1 MLLFSDHY
9 VLGLINNIK
18 NPPIY
23 TIAVGA
29 ECVGDSNYYFDNS
42 SRPSAYL
49 FQYTISGYGTIE
61 FGGNIYRVGPGQG
74 FFLKM
79 SGSSKYYFDD
89 KKEKEP
95 WHFLYII
102 VNGERAEDYYFHVT
116 ESYGHIYNL
125 PDTSSSVSV
134 LYEIY
139 RMAKQQEIDDS
150 FTSERLAFDFVCRLC
165 SDCANN
171 EAKYIRIVRDA
182 IDIIKSDYATLG
194 GISEIAE
201 RLGVT
206 QSYLSRIF
214 TEQTGTNPI
223 LYLTK
228 VRLQN
233 AMNLLVQTSL
243 SIEDI
248 AQKCGF
254 SCGNYLCK
262 IFSKYIRTSPLK
274 YRNRMQQMQFHSQ
287 RSIRD
292 TDKNS

>member
-1 MLLFSDHY
+1 MLFSDHY
-9 VLGLINNIK
+9 VLGLIDNIK

-29 ECVGDSNYYFDNS
+29 ECVGDGNYYFDNA
-42 SRPSAYL
+42 SRPLAYL
-49 FQYTISGYGTIE
+49 FQYTVSGYGTVKIGE
-61 FGGNIYRVGPGQG
+61 NVYRVGPEQG
-74 FFLKM
+74 FFLEM
-79 SGSSKYYFDD
+79 SGNSQYYFD
-89 KKEKEP
+89 EENENEP
-95 WHFLYII
+95 WNFLYII
-102 VNGERAEDYYFHVT
+102 VNGERIKDYYGYVT

-125 PDTSSSVSV
+125 PDTSSSVSA

-139 RMAKQQEIDDS
+139 RMAKQQEIEDS

-165 SDCANN
+165 SDCSNN
-171 EAKYIRIVRDA
+171 ETKYIRIVRNA
-182 IDIIKSDYATLG
+182 IDIIKTDFSTIG

-201 RLGVT
+201 RCGVT

-233 AMNLLVQTSL
+233 AMTMLVQTSL
-243 SIEDI
+243 SIEEI
-248 AQKCGF
+248 AQNCGF
-254 SCGNYLCK
+254 SCGNYMCK
-262 IFSKYIRTSPLK
+262 IFSKYVRTSPLK

-287 RSIRD
+287 HSIHS
-292 TDKNS
+292 TGKNS